1 MITHYTR
8 AFAALFLVMNVSAFA
23 DPVPS
28 FSEQTNFPIA
38 TGFGVV
44 ADTLGDGRFI
54 AYDGTNIWIQDVVGA
69 NAYTNVATGYTG
81 DPAIIAVN
89 PDGHTCLVGA
99 GFFGDL
105 WLFDADAP
113 ADAGAPLLTSSS
125 DFFAEWIN
133 TTQVVIDRAFFVG
146 PGAFDF
152 EAELVLLDVSTK
164 APTLK
169 TVVSAKGGA
178 SAMCVLDSSLQV
190 IYATDGLTGQTR
202 TVSVSD
208 IVNAFDTSTPV
219 AWSSLPVFGTFSTGG
234 PGTLT
239 PSRTLIFGGFGE
251 IQFVDI
257 DSATLDGAIDPAG
270 TGTYNYLVAYSDVTG
285 VVLGTGAQFS
295 PTFATKG
302 FVSTTTFDSLPALG
316 GGGVL
321 LLVSALCAV
330 GLRRRTRRTP

>member
-1 MITHYTR
+1 
-8 AFAALFLVMNVSAFA
+8 MNVSAFA

-28 FSEQTNFPIA
+28 FFEQTNFPTA

-54 AYDGTNIWIQDVVGA
+54 AYDGTNIWIQDAVGA

-99 GFFGDL
+99 GFSGDL

-113 ADAGAPLLTSSS
+113 ADAGAPLITSSS

-133 TTQVVIDRAFFVG
+133 ATQVVIDRAFYIG
-146 PGAFDF
+146 PGPYDF

-169 TVVSAKGGA
+169 TVISAKGGA
-178 SAMCVLDSSLQV
+178 SAMCVLDSSSQIL
-190 IYATDGLTGQTR
+190 YTTDGLTGETR
-202 TVSVSD
+202 TVSVAD

-219 AWSSLPVFGTFSTGG
+219 AWTSLPVFGTFSAGG
-234 PGTLT
+234 PGVLT
-239 PSRTLIFGGFGE
+239 PSRTLIYGGFGGL
-251 IQFVDI
+251 QFVDVG
-257 DSATLDGAIDPAG
+257 SATVDGAIDPAG
-270 TGTYNYLVAYSDVTG
+270 TGTYNYLVAYSEVTG
-285 VVLGTGAQFS
+285 EVLGTGAQFS
-295 PTFATKG
+295 PSFITKG
-302 FVSTTTFDSLPALG
+302 FVSDSMFDSLPALG

-321 LLVSALCAV
+321 LLAGALLAV
-330 GLRRRTRRTP
+330 GLRRRTGRAS